1 MSVDGRLVTLMTHP
15 EIVSLIR
22 AGAAE
27 LRLGVERGD
36 HVVPNIKEAFP
47 VTAEMELDQV
57 RRHFGYLSQQ
67 GTTPC
72 RADD

>member
-1 MSVDGRLVTLMTHP
+1 MDGRLVTLMTHP

-67 GTTPC
+67 GTPC